1 MGDDASSLFRK
12 MSEASHDRFVT
23 SPDWYGKAYCH
34 QEKLLASLSNL
45 LEVSISTPQKRFD
58 NIDAIISIQ
67 MTPQMSGAVV
77 RRNASH

>member
-23 SPDWYGKAYCH
+23 APDWYGKAYCH
-34 QEKLLASLSNL
+34 QEKLHL

-77 RRNASH
+77 RAQRSH